1 MDKEELIEKFGL
13 ELSKKEIDYY
23 FEIAEPIINNE
34 LFQKQKGFLQHGSFS
49 TFNHSIYV
57 SFRCY
62 ASAVKKN
69 KYHLKELIRASLL
82 HDFYLYD
89 WHILEGRKRFHGLRH
104 PKIAIK
110 NADELFGL
118 NKLEKSMINTHMWPL
133 TFFRIP
139 KHKESWLLCI
149 IDKKQSYNEIK
160 GDDKNV
166 L

>member
-1 MDKEELIEKFGL
+1 MNEKLIKKYGTSLSLEEIN
-13 ELSKKEIDYY
+13 Y
-23 FEIAEPIINNE
+23 FFDIAKPIINNKD
-34 LFQKQKGFLQHGSFS
+34 FQRQKDFIQHGSFS
-49 TFNHSIYV
+49 TFDHTIYV
-57 SFRCY
+57 AFRCY
-62 ASAVKKN
+62 VSALRKKN
-69 KYHLKELIRASLL
+69 YHLKEVIRAALL
-82 HDFYLYD
+82 HDFCLYD
-89 WHILEGRKRFHGLRH
+89 WHILKGRKRFHGIRH

-110 NADELFGL
+110 NADKLFGL

-160 GDDKNV
+160 GDCGNV

>member
-1 MDKEELIEKFGL
+1 MNEKLIKKYGTNLSLEEIN
-13 ELSKKEIDYY
+13 Y
-23 FEIAEPIINNE
+23 FFDIAEPIINNKA
-34 LFQKQKGFLQHGSFS
+34 FQRQKGFIQHGSFS
-49 TFNHSIYV
+49 TFDHAIYV
-57 SFRCY
+57 AFRCY
-62 ASAVKKN
+62 VSALRKKN
-69 KYHLKELIRASLL
+69 YHLKEVIRASLL
-82 HDFYLYD
+82 HDFCLYD
-89 WHILEGRKRFHGLRH
+89 WHILKGRKRFHGLRH